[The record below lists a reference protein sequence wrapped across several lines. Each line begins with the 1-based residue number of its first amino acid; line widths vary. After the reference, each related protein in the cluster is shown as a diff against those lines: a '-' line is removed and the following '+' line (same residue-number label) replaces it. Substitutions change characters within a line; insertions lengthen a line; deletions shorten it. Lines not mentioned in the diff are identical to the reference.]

1 MKKVYVMIGGAL
13 MLSALP
19 VNAQQVPNGAFDGDW
34 APKAPWTSDGN
45 TKTEGGSGANKV
57 QLLSPDGWTVSNV
70 IGMGGTGATAVG
82 KQVEGHEGGFAA
94 ELVNTA
100 NPYMASQIVP
110 AYITLGTT
118 WSTSKVVFSGGI
130 TPTEN
135 DGGSFGGI
143 EFAYKPDAL
152 QFYYKRSR
160 ATAPADANDATK
172 ATYKPEEPSTVVAYL
187 WKGTWTQS
195 AVPGNIKLI
204 QNPATADMVDRDRC
218 VIDYMNQPEGVT
230 SLGGA
235 VTKTDDAELV
245 AVLNTTITEDAAE
258 WTKFEK
264 ELEYKSEAAPTKMN
278 IILAAGDYF
287 GGASVVGNGNS
298 LTVDDVKFIYHSGL
312 NNITF
317 KGVDSD
323 VWFQD
328 GVYEYNVSGQMPAS
342 VEDVTPVV
350 NGKSATA
357 KVTLDEANHCVIVV
371 VSNVGAD
378 SDGLSEH
385 TYKFTFSRVAPFN
398 PEVATMSLQPANAT
412 FDGEWEVKAPWTSD
426 GNVLSTAPAL
436 TGETITITGPKDW
449 SLSNVIGISGL
460 GATIVGSQVDG
471 MEGKAIEL
479 KNAANPF
486 MATQIVPA
494 YLSLGTTWSTSVA
507 AFSYAGISVEH
518 SDGGAFGGAKFT
530 NKPDAL
536 QFYYKRSRATAPAD
550 ADDATKATYKPEE
563 PSTVVAYLWKGEY
576 TQADVPGNITLGSET
591 AKWNM
596 VNRDRNVL
604 GMTTS
609 EGGAVTKS
617 DDAELIA
624 VLNATITENATEWTK
639 FEKELEY
646 KSDATPA
653 MTNIIL
659 AAGDYFGGASV
670 VGNGNSLTVDN
681 VKYVYYSRLK
691 SLKVGD
697 AAVELKDGVYDYPV
711 DVVMPENADALV
723 YELLGHSA
731 QADVALDAASNKATI
746 TVSNVDADN
755 DGAKQHVYT
764 LTFAAKPAY
773 ESKSYDGY
781 LTVDMGTGDIS
792 NNAAATIKVTPTSE
806 DKCDFLLP
814 NLSLGDLGTIGD
826 IAVDGLTYTTA
837 ADGVTTYTGKVDN
850 MELLGGGIHAN
861 VTVNGTITA
870 DGICD
875 FKIDVMWLEANTP
888 IAVTFSSYKSGL
900 NTIGVDDVNAP
911 VEYYNMNGVRVS
923 GDNLPA
929 GVYIRR
935 QGNKVVKIQK

>member
-298 LTVDDVKFIYHSGL
+298 LTVD
-312 NNITF
+312 
-317 KGVDSD
+317 
-323 VWFQD
+323 
-328 GVYEYNVSGQMPAS
+328 
-342 VEDVTPVV
+342 
-350 NGKSATA
+350 
-357 KVTLDEANHCVIVV
+357 
-371 VSNVGAD
+371 
-378 SDGLSEH
+378 
-385 TYKFTFSRVAPFN
+385 
-398 PEVATMSLQPANAT
+398 
-412 FDGEWEVKAPWTSD
+412 
-426 GNVLSTAPAL
+426 
-436 TGETITITGPKDW
+436 
-449 SLSNVIGISGL
+449 
-460 GATIVGSQVDG
+460 
-471 MEGKAIEL
+471 
-479 KNAANPF
+479 
-486 MATQIVPA
+486 
-494 YLSLGTTWSTSVA
+494 
-507 AFSYAGISVEH
+507 
-518 SDGGAFGGAKFT
+518 
-530 NKPDAL
+530 
-536 QFYYKRSRATAPAD
+536 
-550 ADDATKATYKPEE
+550 
-563 PSTVVAYLWKGEY
+563 
-576 TQADVPGNITLGSET
+576 
-591 AKWNM
+591 
-596 VNRDRNVL
+596 
-604 GMTTS
+604 
-609 EGGAVTKS
+609 
-617 DDAELIA
+617 
-624 VLNATITENATEWTK
+624 
-639 FEKELEY
+639 
-646 KSDATPA
+646 
-653 MTNIIL
+653 
-659 AAGDYFGGASV
+659 
-670 VGNGNSLTVDN
+670 N

>member
-34 APKAPWTSDGN
+34 APKAPWTSNGN
-45 TKTEGGSGANKV
+45 TKTEGGFGANKI
-57 QLLSPDGWTVSNV
+57 QMLSPADWTVSNV
-70 IGMGGTGATAVG
+70 IGINGMGATATGSQETPGYGG
-82 KQVEGHEGGFAA
+82 KGNAA
-94 ELVNTA
+94 KVFNAPNSTLST
-100 NPYMASQIVP
+100 QIVP
-110 AYITLGTT
+110 GYITLGTT
-118 WSTSKVVFSGGI
+118 WSTSVMGQS
-130 TPTEN
+130 N
-135 DGGSFGGI
+135 DGGSFGGV

-160 ATAPADANDATK
+160 ATAPADADDKVK
-172 ATYKPEEPSTVVAYL
+172 ATYKPEEPSTVIAYL
-187 WKGTWTQS
+187 WNGTFEQ
-195 AVPGNIKLI
+195 ANVPGNIVI
-204 QNPATADMVDRDRC
+204 SGNPAATTMIDRDRC
-218 VIDYMNQPEGVT
+218 VLDMLNQPAGVT
-230 SLGGA
+230 SLGGD
-235 VTKTDDAELV
+235 VTKKGELV

-264 ELEYKSEAAPTKMN
+264 ELEYKSEAAPSKMN

-298 LTVDDVKFIYHSGL
+298 LTVDDVKYI
-312 NNITF
+312 
-317 KGVDSD
+317 
-323 VWFQD
+323 
-328 GVYEYNVSGQMPAS
+328 
-342 VEDVTPVV
+342 
-350 NGKSATA
+350 
-357 KVTLDEANHCVIVV
+357 
-371 VSNVGAD
+371 
-378 SDGLSEH
+378 
-385 TYKFTFSRVAPFN
+385 
-398 PEVATMSLQPANAT
+398 
-412 FDGEWEVKAPWTSD
+412 
-426 GNVLSTAPAL
+426 
-436 TGETITITGPKDW
+436 
-449 SLSNVIGISGL
+449 
-460 GATIVGSQVDG
+460 
-471 MEGKAIEL
+471 
-479 KNAANPF
+479 
-486 MATQIVPA
+486 
-494 YLSLGTTWSTSVA
+494 
-507 AFSYAGISVEH
+507 
-518 SDGGAFGGAKFT
+518 
-530 NKPDAL
+530 
-536 QFYYKRSRATAPAD
+536 
-550 ADDATKATYKPEE
+550 
-563 PSTVVAYLWKGEY
+563 
-576 TQADVPGNITLGSET
+576 
-591 AKWNM
+591 
-596 VNRDRNVL
+596 
-604 GMTTS
+604 
-609 EGGAVTKS
+609 
-617 DDAELIA
+617 
-624 VLNATITENATEWTK
+624 
-639 FEKELEY
+639 
-646 KSDATPA
+646 
-653 MTNIIL
+653 
-659 AAGDYFGGASV
+659 
-670 VGNGNSLTVDN
+670 
-681 VKYVYYSRLK
+681 YYSRLK

-723 YELLGHSA
+723 YELLGRSA
-731 QADVALDAASNKATI
+731 QAEVALDAASNKATI

-888 IAVTFSSYKSGL
+888 IAVTFSSYRASGI
-900 NTIGVDDVNAP
+900 NSIETNAVNAP

-935 QGNKVVKIQK
+935 QGNNVVKIQK

>member
-34 APKAPWTSDGN
+34 APKAPWTSNGN
-45 TKTEGGSGANKV
+45 TKTEGGFGANKI
-57 QLLSPDGWTVSNV
+57 QMLSPADWTVSNV
-70 IGMGGTGATAVG
+70 IGINGMGATATGSQETPGYGG
-82 KQVEGHEGGFAA
+82 KGNAA
-94 ELVNTA
+94 KVFNAPNSTLPT
-100 NPYMASQIVP
+100 QIVP
-110 AYITLGTT
+110 GYITLGTT
-118 WSTSKVVFSGGI
+118 WSTSVMGKS
-130 TPTEN
+130 N
-135 DGGSFGGI
+135 DGGSFGGV

-160 ATAPADANDATK
+160 ATAPADATDAVK
-172 ATYKPEEPSTVVAYL
+172 ATYKPEEPSTVIAYL
-187 WKGTWTQS
+187 WNGTFEQ
-195 AVPGNIKLI
+195 ADVPGNIVALGSTTTTTMI
-204 QNPATADMVDRDRC
+204 DRDRC
-218 VIDYMNQPEGVT
+218 VLDMLNQPAGVT
-230 SLGGA
+230 SLGGD
-235 VTKTDDAELV
+235 VTKKGELV

-507 AFSYAGISVEH
+507 AFSFAGISVEH